1 MTVGEKREIRKDDKL
16 YSRYW
21 HTMKQQNFL
30 HIQCDPM
37 ALVSMDHHPIPDLIQ
52 WIAEKPEG
60 LRLK

>member
-1 MTVGEKREIRKDDKL
+1 
-16 YSRYW
+16 
-21 HTMKQQNFL
+21 MKQQNFL
-30 HIQCDPM
+30 HIQCDPT